1 MRIIVIALLLLGAHF
16 NLTAVVPGA
25 KALIYWPFGTDT
37 KPLLAVFGA
46 YPNSPTQLLAVLA
59 GASFIAALLAL
70 FGWLIPA
77 NWFAP
82 LVIVAALASA
92 VLYVLYFGL
101 FALLPLA
108 IDIVLMWGVFTQNWS
123 VNTLA

>member
-37 KPLLAVFGA
+37 KPLLAVFGP

-108 IDIVLMWGVFTQNWS
+108 IDIVLIWGVFTQNWS